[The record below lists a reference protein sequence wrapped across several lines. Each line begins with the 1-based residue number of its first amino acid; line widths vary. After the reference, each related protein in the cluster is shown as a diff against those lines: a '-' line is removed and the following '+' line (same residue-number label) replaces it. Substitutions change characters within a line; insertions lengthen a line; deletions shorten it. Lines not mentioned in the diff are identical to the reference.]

1 MAQGSR
7 KTAASILP
15 LLTFCSPMFLPLIIP
30 LPLSLIL
37 MFSGTDFQILLRYH
51 KTSNKGKRKVLTI
64 LSARLDSRQKMTAIK
79 EKMHHPLNCCRL
91 LSMTTRAISCS
102 HRPMKGNARIIESG
116 KEEIK
121 VTLEE
126 IESAKKALYEA
137 KEELDNAY
145 RRLESTKVALMA
157 AHRST
162 DNIVDSICHAIV
174 KAEQSNLKVG
184 INDEGVAQL
193 DKRNNTAISA
203 FKQTLDEFEK
213 RIKEQ
218 FVHQQKELKRI
229 RNIEEGAYFNG
240 HTYAWMFGLAFIS
253 WAIIFVEITIWICIK
268 LF

>member
-1 MAQGSR
+1 MGR
-7 KTAASILP
+7 
-15 LLTFCSPMFLPLIIP
+15 
-30 LPLSLIL
+30 
-37 MFSGTDFQILLRYH
+37 
-51 KTSNKGKRKVLTI
+51 NKKDATQDVLN
-64 LSARLDSRQKMTAIK
+64 LYNQMQED
-79 EKMHHPLNCCRL
+79 EN
-91 LSMTTRAISCS
+91 
-102 HRPMKGNARIIESG
+102 IESG

-121 VTLEE
+121 VTLKE

-137 KEELDNAY
+137 KEELGNAY

-193 DKRNNTAISA
+193 DKRINDLFT
-203 FKQTLDEFEK
+203 
-213 RIKEQ
+213 
-218 FVHQQKELKRI
+218 HQQKELKRI

-240 HTYAWMFGLAFIS
+240 STYAWMFGLAFLS
-253 WAIIFVEITIWICIK
+253 WSIIFVEITIWICIT

>member
-1 MAQGSR
+1 MGRNKKDAAQ
-7 KTAASILP
+7 
-15 LLTFCSPMFLPLIIP
+15 
-30 LPLSLIL
+30 
-37 MFSGTDFQILLRYH
+37 D
-51 KTSNKGKRKVLTI
+51 VLN
-64 LSARLDSRQKMTAIK
+64 LYNQ
-79 EKMHHPLNCCRL
+79 MHEDEN
-91 LSMTTRAISCS
+91 
-102 HRPMKGNARIIESG
+102 IESG

-126 IESAKKALYEA
+126 IESAKKVLNDA
-137 KEELDNAY
+137 KEGLDNAY
-145 RRLESTKVALMA
+145 RKLESAKIALVAA
-157 AHRST
+157 QRST
-162 DNIVDSICHAIV
+162 DNIVDGICHAIV

-184 INDEGVAQL
+184 INDEGLAQL
-193 DKRNNTAISA
+193 DERNNTAISA

-213 RIKEQ
+213 RIKKQ